1 MCVKIGARE
10 LSNLGQNQIVRK
22 VTVAIFYGK
31 FASRVDDNEC
41 PANGIVGHYFCRL
54 GFISK

>member
-10 LSNLGQNQIVRK
+10 LSNPGQNQIVRK
-22 VTVAIFYGK
+22 VTVAIFYTK

-41 PANGIVGHYFCRL
+41 PANGIVGH
-54 GFISK
+54 